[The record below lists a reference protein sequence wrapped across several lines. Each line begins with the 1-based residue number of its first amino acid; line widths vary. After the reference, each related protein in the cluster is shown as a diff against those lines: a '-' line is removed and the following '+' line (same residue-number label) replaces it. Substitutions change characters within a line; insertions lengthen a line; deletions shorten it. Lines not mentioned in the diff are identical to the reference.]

1 MKRKKSND
9 NYEPKKCYKKKLI
22 VNPPK
27 KCYIYVCLYV
37 KKIFQPIVN
46 PSFPLVK
53 TRFHT
58 KKNLNRFGP
67 ANGQYM

>member
-37 KKIFQPIVN
+37 KKNFN
-46 PSFPLVK
+46 PSLTPRSLLLKLVSTQK
-53 TRFHT
+53 RI
-58 KKNLNRFGP
+58 
-67 ANGQYM
+67 